1 MLKHGSLLEKW
12 LVLFKSMTFH
22 AFSQN
27 ETLQGL
33 QNKTK
38 MLLKHGNSIE
48 KYLVLAKY
56 SKPSV
61 HCTTPYCKF

>member
-12 LVLFKSMTFH
+12 LVMFKSKTFH

-27 ETLQGL
+27 ETLQVL
-33 QNKTK
+33 QNKIK